1 MQKQDFE
8 TYQKR
13 LWDFRILPKFSETD
27 VFRGTIRH
35 PYNAYNFEPERFC
48 FGTLPL
54 LGGGGEIKGWTQS
67 WWRVES
73 WVILTLYTFHCF
85 LLLGFFW
92 RNNAKYALQ
101 SNMRMIK
108 KKKNKTRQREEFR
121 HLMTGYCQLVTQL
134 SFNPTRQGL
143 TWQPHQV
150 LQGSK
155 RHVFLLAP
163 MLGPLIMT
171 QLIASTENHLTIR
184 HLLF

>member
-13 LWDFRILPKFSETD
+13 FWDFRILPKFSETH
-27 VFRGTIRH
+27 VSWGTIRLPH
-35 PYNAYNFEPERFC
+35 NAYNFEPERFF
-48 FGTLPL
+48 FGTLSL

-67 WWRVES
+67 WLRAES

-85 LLLGFFW
+85 LLLGFFEG
-92 RNNAKYALQ
+92 NNAKYALQ

-108 KKKNKTRQREEFR
+108 KKQDKTERRR
-121 HLMTGYCQLVTQL
+121 RLMTGYCQLVTQL
-134 SFNPTRQGL
+134 SFNPTQQGL

-150 LQGSK
+150 LQGSA